1 MIRVLAL
8 YQNGQSKFNV
18 RRSFLISRL
27 EKKLAIA
34 LKSLLILEAVAK
46 AVFIV
51 NGLLA
56 EKGTL
61 LSLRRLIYKH
71 IYRYLQLLLVASL

>member
-18 RRSFLISRL
+18 RMCLLISRL

-34 LKSLLILEAVAK
+34 LKSLLVLEAVAK
-46 AVFIV
+46 VAFIV

-61 LSLRRLIYKH
+61 LSLRRLIYRH